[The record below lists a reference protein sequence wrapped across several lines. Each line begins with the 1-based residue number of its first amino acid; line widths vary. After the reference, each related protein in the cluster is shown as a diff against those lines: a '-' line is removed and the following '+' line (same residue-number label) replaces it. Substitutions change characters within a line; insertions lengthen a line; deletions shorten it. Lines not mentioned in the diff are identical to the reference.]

1 MYYFIGI
8 KGTGMS
14 ALALILHDLGYE
26 VQGSDKPDHFFTE
39 APLLEKGIKVLEF
52 NPDNIKPDMIVIQGN
67 AFRDIHPEVV
77 RAKELGCKIYSYQ
90 EMVGKL
96 TNMFKTI
103 TIAGCHGKTT
113 TTAMLSH
120 VLDHIEG
127 CNYLIGDGTGHASKD
142 NEYFALEACEYK
154 RHFLSYNPYY
164 AIITNIELDHIDYY
178 KDIDDVVDAYR
189 SYANLAEKMVIA
201 CGDDP
206 YTHFLK
212 PEKPIFFYGLSDDND
227 IIAKDVNYTND
238 GTSFDVFVEDNYYG
252 HFDLPLFGKHML
264 LNSLAVI
271 GVCYYER
278 LDAKEVAKYLKTFPG
293 AKRRFKETVIDD
305 IVTIDDYAHH
315 PTEVKVTIK
324 GARQKYPDKKIVA
337 ILKTHT
343 LSRTKEFAQDF
354 ADALNLADK
363 SYIMDVGVDRFEEGY
378 DGVTYQVI
386 LDKLKNGEYMSLD
399 KVDEL
404 LQYKNAVLI
413 FMSSKDI
420 YILKDLYEKK
430 LRALKGITDE
440 PKEEVKDTDKDCKEN

>member
-1 MYYFIGI
+1 MKYFLVGI

-14 ALALILHDLGYE
+14 ALAQILDGLGYE
-26 VQGSDKPDHFFTE
+26 VEGSDKPDHFFTE
-39 APLLEKGIKVLEF
+39 QALIDKGIKVYEF
-52 NPDNIKPDMIVIQGN
+52 NKDNIKEDMIIIQGN
-67 AFRDIHPEVV
+67 AFKDTHEEIV
-77 RAKELGCKIYSYQ
+77 RANELGLKIYSYQ

-96 TNMFKTI
+96 TRMFETI

-120 VLDHIEG
+120 VLKNIKG
-127 CNYLIGDGTGHASKD
+127 CNYLIGDGTGYADKE
-142 NEYFALEACEYK
+142 NKYFALEACEYK
-154 RHFLSYNPYY
+154 RHFLNYKPYY

-178 KDIDDVVDAYR
+178 KDIDDVISAYQE
-189 SYANLAEKMVIA
+189 YARLAEKMVIA

-206 YTHFLK
+206 YTHTL
-212 PEKPIFFYGLSDDND
+212 EVNVPIFYYGLKEDND
-227 IIAKDVNYTND
+227 IVAKDVVFTNE

-252 HFDLPLFGKHML
+252 HFDLPLYGKHML

-278 LDAKEVAKYLKTFPG
+278 LEAKDVAKYLKTFEG
-293 AKRRFKETVIDD
+293 AKRRFKEKVIGD

-324 GARQKYPDKKIVA
+324 GARQKYPDKEIVA

-343 LSRTKEFAQDF
+343 LSRTKEMAQEF

-363 SYIMDVGVDRFEEGY
+363 SYIMDVGVDREEIGY
-378 DGVTYQVI
+378 DDVTYKVI
-386 LDKLKNGEYMSLD
+386 LDKLDNGEYINLD
-399 KVDEL
+399 TVDKL
-404 LQYKNAVLI
+404 LKHKNAVLI

-420 YILKDLYEKK
+420 YVLQNKYEELLKK
-430 LRALKGITDE
+430 LQK
-440 PKEEVKDTDKDCKEN
+440 

>member
-1 MYYFIGI
+1 MKYFLVGI

-14 ALALILHDLGYE
+14 ALAQILDGLGYE
-26 VQGSDKPDHFFTE
+26 VEGSDKPDHFFTE
-39 APLLEKGIKVLEF
+39 QALLDKGIKIYEF
-52 NPDNIKPDMIVIQGN
+52 NKDNIKEDMVIIQGN
-67 AFRDIHPEVV
+67 AFKDTHEEIV
-77 RAKELGCKIYSYQ
+77 RANELGLKIYSYQ
-90 EMVGKL
+90 DMVGKL
-96 TNMFKTI
+96 TKMFETI

-120 VLDHIEG
+120 VLKNITG
-127 CNYLIGDGTGHASKD
+127 CNYLIGDGTGYADKD
-142 NEYFALEACEYK
+142 NKYFALEACEYK
-154 RHFLSYNPYY
+154 RHFLNYKPYY

-178 KDIDDVVDAYR
+178 KDIDDVVSAYQE
-189 SYANLAEKMVIA
+189 YARLAEKMVIA

-206 YTHFLK
+206 YTHTL
-212 PEKPIFFYGLSDDND
+212 EVNVPIFYYGLKDDND
-227 IIAKDVNYTND
+227 IIAKDVEFTNE

-278 LDAKEVAKYLKTFPG
+278 LEAKDVAKYLKTFEG
-293 AKRRFKETVIDD
+293 AKRRFKEKVIGD

-324 GARQKYPDKKIVA
+324 GARQKYPDKEIVA

-343 LSRTKEFAQDF
+343 LSRTKEMAQEF

-363 SYIMDVGVDRFEEGY
+363 SYIMDVGVDREEIGY
-378 DGVTYQVI
+378 DDVTYKVI
-386 LDKLKNGEYMSLD
+386 LDKLDNGEYINLD
-399 KVDEL
+399 TVDKL
-404 LQYKNAVLI
+404 LKHKNAVLI

-420 YILKDLYEKK
+420 YVLQNKYEELLKK
-430 LRALKGITDE
+430 LQD
-440 PKEEVKDTDKDCKEN
+440 

>member
-1 MYYFIGI
+1 MYHFIGI

-14 ALALILHDLGYE
+14 ALAQILADLGYT

-39 APLLEKGIKVLEF
+39 DPLIEKGIKILEF
-52 NPDNIKPDMIVIQGN
+52 NPDNITEGMTIVQGN
-67 AFRDIHPEVV
+67 AFRDDHPEVV
-77 RAKELGCKIYSYQ
+77 RAKELGLKIYSYQ

-96 TNMFKTI
+96 SRMHKTI
-103 TIAGCHGKTT
+103 TVAGCHGKTT
-113 TTAMLSH
+113 TTSMLYH
-120 VLDHIEG
+120 VLNNIKG
-127 CNYLIGDGTGHASKD
+127 CNALIGDGTGVATKG

-154 RHFLSYNPYY
+154 RHFLSYTPYY

-189 SYANLAEKMVIA
+189 SYANLATNMIIA

-206 YTHFLK
+206 YTHYLQAD
-212 PEKPIFFYGLSDDND
+212 KPIFYYGLSDDND
-227 IIAKDVNYTND
+227 IIAKDVVYRDD

-252 HFDLPLFGKHML
+252 HFDLPLYGKHML

-271 GVCYYER
+271 GICYYER
-278 LDAKEVAKYLKTFPG
+278 IEAKEVAKYLKTFGG
-293 AKRRFKETVIDD
+293 AKRRFKENVIGD

-324 GARQKYPDKKIVA
+324 GARQKYPDKQIIA

-343 LSRTKEFAQDF
+343 LSRTKAFTNEF

-363 SYIMDVGVDRFEEGY
+363 AYVMDVGVDRQEDGY
-378 DGVTYQVI
+378 DDVDYTLI
-386 LDKLKNGEYMSLD
+386 LDKLKNGSYMSLE

-420 YILKDLYEKK
+420 YVLKDLYEEKLKK
-430 LRALKGITDE
+430 L
-440 PKEEVKDTDKDCKEN
+440 KDSE